1 MTLDVIN
8 RRNPGTLGQAEVVD
22 EYGVAHAHAIKRV
35 AAQRRH
41 FYARFGGVDSKGRVQ
56 HGRSPAVGSFVYRR
70 QIAQLE
76 GFCRSIFPIVGQTTR
91 KTK

>member
-8 RRNPGTLGQAEVVD
+8 RRNPGTLCQAEVVY

-41 FYARFGGVDSKGRVQ
+41 FYARIGRINSKGRVQ
-56 HGRSPAVGSFVYRR
+56 HGRSPAVGSFVYRH

-76 GFCRSIFPIVGQTTR
+76 AFCTYLFKNTGGNF
-91 KTK
+91 